1 MSDIQKAIQALERE
15 YAEQKELFEKWK
27 EENASEADTEPYN
40 AYVEQFRGWEKDV
53 MDNLKELRA
62 SIARQPVAPEPE
74 LPMVDLDTQL
84 NNLLD
89 RVDTP
94 QFIMAFMSMS
104 QQDPTFLAKAFEVVM
119 EECRTTG
126 FSNPILPQSATIP
139 SLRPV
144 HRLPA
149 PLHQQPPGV
158 PSASSSARHHAA
170 RSPGSLYL
178 PPPLQPKAYV
188 QGSSLLGPSSRPT
201 STVSYTQ
208 ITPYAAIPES
218 WVVDAPIRKQPKPSS
233 PAREY
238 RTPVNLPFK
247 DFSQS

>member
-84 NNLLD
+84 NKCCTSCIDFTLFLFSNSLLD

-104 QQDPTFLAKAFEVVM
+104 QQDPTFLAKAFEV
-119 EECRTTG
+119 
-126 FSNPILPQSATIP
+126 IH
-139 SLRPV
+139 LRQINFY
-144 HRLPA
+144 L
-149 PLHQQPPGV
+149 
-158 PSASSSARHHAA
+158 
-170 RSPGSLYL
+170 GS
-178 PPPLQPKAYV
+178 V
-188 QGSSLLGPSSRPT
+188 WIRPWDN
-201 STVSYTQ
+201 V
-208 ITPYAAIPES
+208 
-218 WVVDAPIRKQPKPSS
+218 
-233 PAREY
+233 
-238 RTPVNLPFK
+238 K
-247 DFSQS
+247 DFVFTIFY